1 MVATLWRDNRV
12 VTILSTN
19 AQPHLQDVVQRRQRN
34 SSRVDVPCPVSVAM
48 YQKYMGGVD
57 RNDQLRQYYTV
68 RKKCRKFYKYILW
81 FLFEA
86 SLTNS
91 YVLYSNFSSL
101 SRRQPLKQFRLQL
114 AKSLI
119 GDYHSK
125 KRHNRHLAP
134 PTSLSFLHFP
144 LRRQNNDSNA
154 TLRGRCWFCWNRR
167 QHQRR
172 DTSWY
177 CHECQIHLCHT
188 GDPQTD
194 CFMEHHK

>member
-1 MVATLWRDNRV
+1 MLSLTCRMLFNVDNVTAPGWTCLVQCQWQCTRSTWAEWTGTTSSANTTLSAR
-12 VTILSTN
+12 
-19 AQPHLQDVVQRRQRN
+19 
-34 SSRVDVPCPVSVAM
+34 SV
-48 YQKYMGGVD
+48 G
-57 RNDQLRQYYTV
+57 NFINT
-68 RKKCRKFYKYILW
+68 FW